1 MILSFYYSVWFCVA
15 VLLRCFAFRHLI
27 TMFYLRMGD
36 SNRKNIFDKTETTNH
51 IMIVNMLQSWSHTY
65 FILYIIIKFIGF
77 ESIYYTINLGVFP
90 SFMIFNDLIF
100 MFMLIYC

>member
-1 MILSFYYSVWFCVA
+1 
-15 VLLRCFAFRHLI
+15 
-27 TMFYLRMGD
+27 MGD

-51 IMIVNMLQSWSHTY
+51 IMVVNMLQSWSHTY
-65 FILYIIIKFIGF
+65 FILYIIIKFIGL
-77 ESIYYTINLGVFP
+77 ESIYYTINLGVFS